1 MIRKKIQRIALLPVK
16 GIKRS
21 RDFLLYLFK
30 SLHLSMRRKIA
41 FDYLMI
47 YMTVSIMVLVAVP
60 VSYLFFEIS
69 NDVRDNRGTVIQ
81 LIQAYSENLYTEE
94 ELDIKFTQLTETGGI
109 SYQVMIYE
117 ADRLMVENQL
127 TDEMQV
133 HKVETGD
140 FRFYAYPTNIL
151 SKITMA
157 SKQRIIAR
165 DVDLFRRQEMV
176 KTIRCLSL
184 EPFIRFMSSGGKFC
198 S

>member
-94 ELDIKFTQLTETGGI
+94 ELDIKFTQLTETG
-109 SYQVMIYE
+109 
-117 ADRLMVENQL
+117 
-127 TDEMQV
+127 
-133 HKVETGD
+133 
-140 FRFYAYPTNIL
+140 AYP
-151 SKITMA
+151 
-157 SKQRIIAR
+157 
-165 DVDLFRRQEMV
+165 
-176 KTIRCLSL
+176 IRS
-184 EPFIRFMSSGGKFC
+184 
-198 S
+198 